1 MLNIVVRMIGEDKVI
16 MMGDMADWINEQGE
30 MSDALD
36 PCSSCPHQDVCREG
50 QIPDDCN
57 LEERS

>member
-1 MLNIVVRMIGEDKVI
+1 MKNQIGD

-30 MSDALD
+30 MGDALD